1 MDTKVKNYNKA
12 ELKRDRDWTDAA
24 IKKFLGEPDSYAENP
39 RSRYSMICLYDAD
52 RVHAVEG
59 TDEFAAWLEKSRARR
74 ASARRAVETKREKTL
89 AVVKDRLGKVRL
101 HKHARGLELDTL
113 RKRAVEHYN
122 DYQDERA
129 AWYDH
134 YFDPVGVTG
143 ASDEFYQRIEV
154 NYLRHEGTRYDS
166 ELERYIGKT
175 GVADAVDM
183 VREHVYGLIATEYPH
198 LAGECERQLA
208 DRRAQE
214 EQRRAWLGK

>member
-12 ELKRDRDWTDAA
+12 ELKRDREWTDAA

-39 RSRYSMICLYDAD
+39 RSRHSMICLYDAD
-52 RVHAVEG
+52 RVHVVEG
-59 TDEFAAWLEKSRARR
+59 TDEFAAWLKKSRARR
-74 ASARRAVETKREKTL
+74 ASARKAVTTKREKTL

-101 HKHARGLELDTL
+101 HKHARGLKPDTL
-113 RKRAVEHYN
+113 RERAVQHYN
-122 DYQDERA
+122 DYQDVRA
-129 AWYDH
+129 ALYDH

-143 ASDEFYQRIEV
+143 TSDEFYERIEV
-154 NYLRHEGTRYDS
+154 NFLRHEGTRYDH

-183 VREHVYGLIATEYPH
+183 VREHVYGLIAAEYPH
-198 LAGECERQLA
+198 LVGECERQLA

-214 EQRRAWLGK
+214 EQRKLWLGK